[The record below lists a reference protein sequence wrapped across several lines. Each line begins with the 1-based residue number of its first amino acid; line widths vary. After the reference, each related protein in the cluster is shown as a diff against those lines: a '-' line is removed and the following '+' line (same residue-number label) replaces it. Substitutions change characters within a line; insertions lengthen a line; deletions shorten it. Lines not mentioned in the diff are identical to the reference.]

1 MTQANPSR
9 SDLANK
15 YCRSTDL
22 SNEASVESFFVLRML
37 ADLGYEDHEIRT
49 KQSVD
54 EVSVSRGGRT
64 RREAY
69 KPDYL
74 INGGDRPRW
83 IIDAKSTSEN
93 IEDFTYQGAG
103 YAMGINRRFDD
114 NPVRFYML
122 TNGLLTRVY
131 RWDRG
136 DAVLSLRF
144 TDFTDGN
151 TRYRAL
157 HQLLGASTVRRG
169 WEQPVLAAPGRALL
183 RPTIDEIKRAFLKC
197 HRIIWKAEKLSPQA
211 AFLEFAKLLFVKL
224 WEDRRLRDDPQLLA
238 LISQGEPIRR
248 DSVRFSL
255 RWVEEQEAND
265 PNPVASILFRQLVES
280 LEREIADR
288 KRKRIFQPNER
299 LDLAPGTV
307 KRVVALLEGYYLFG
321 IDEDLNGRMFEAFL
335 TATMRGQALGQY
347 FTPRSVVKLMTRLA
361 RPVAQ
366 LGRVE
371 RVLDACCGTGGFLI
385 EALTDM
391 RAQVYS
397 NTSLTKTERQQL
409 LEEIANEAIFG
420 IDAGR
425 EPPITRI
432 ARINMYLHGDGGSRI
447 YLTDG
452 LRHIPQPSGADPMEV
467 AREVEELRSLLD
479 AGERFDVVLSNP
491 PFSMGYS
498 ADDPDENEIL
508 ESYELTTYAGRR
520 RKSLRSSV
528 MFIEQYWRLL
538 RPGGRL
544 LTVID
549 DSVLSGS
556 TYAFVRAFI
565 RERFIIRAV
574 ISIHGDAFQ
583 RSGARAKTSIL
594 YLTKR
599 TCRDEYQPSIFAYE
613 SLYVGRDDV
622 VPRTPPSVAEL
633 ARQSAV
639 DEMEEILGIFE
650 KYRKG
655 EDGDWL
661 VSPEALS
668 DRLDAKY
675 IRPWSVKE
683 LSPHWAALGVEA
695 VPLSTLVEPIEDSV
709 AVDPD
714 THYEFLRITYEGRAE
729 PGETRLGRE
738 ISYSKIGRAQVGDI
752 VVSNISAVYRAI
764 CVMPDDLS
772 HLLVS
777 NEFTV
782 LRPRPGVEVDA
793 YYIWSVL
800 RTAGVVAEWLS
811 GASGVGRHRVDWGVL
826 QNQQVPLYPYHRQK
840 EIGDLYRDIHAREQE
855 TRRLA
860 EAADASLAD
869 LNLEGEVAKDRLAR
883 AKPPK

>member
-1 MTQANPSR
+1 MNR

-37 ADLGYEDHEIRT
+37 ADLGYEDREIKT
-49 KQSVD
+49 KQSID
-54 EVSVSRGGRT
+54 EVSVNRGGRT
-64 RREAY
+64 RREPY

-74 INGGDRPRW
+74 IQGGDRPRW
-83 IIDAKSTSEN
+83 IIDAKSTTADIAE
-93 IEDFTYQGAG
+93 FTYQGAG
-103 YAMGINRRFDD
+103 YALGVNRRLEDS
-114 NPVRFYML
+114 PVRFYML

-131 RWDRG
+131 RWDQE
-136 DAVLSLRF
+136 DPVLSLRF
-144 TDFTDGN
+144 SDFANGN
-151 TRYRAL
+151 TRYQAL
-157 HQLLGASTVRRG
+157 CQLLGAPTVRQG
-169 WEQPVLAAPGRALL
+169 WEQPLLVPPGSPLV

-197 HRIIWKAEKLSPQA
+197 HRIIWKAEKMSPQA

-224 WEDRRLRDDPQLLA
+224 WEDRRLRDDPQLFA
-238 LISQGEPIRR
+238 LISQGVPIPPA
-248 DSVRFSL
+248 SVRFSL
-255 RWVEEQEAND
+255 RWVAEQEMND

-280 LEREIADR
+280 LEKEIADR
-288 KRKRIFQPNER
+288 KRKRIFQPSER

-361 RPVAQ
+361 RPIAQ
-366 LGRVE
+366 RGRVE

-397 NTSLTKTERQQL
+397 NTSLTGTERQQL
-409 LEEIANEAIFG
+409 LEEVANEAIFG

-447 YLTDG
+447 YMTDG
-452 LRHIPQPSGADPMEV
+452 LRRIPQPSGADPIEV

-479 AGERFDVVLSNP
+479 LGERFDVVLSNP
-491 PFSMGYS
+491 PFSMDYS
-498 ADDPDENEIL
+498 ADDPDENEVL
-508 ESYELTTYAGRR
+508 QDYELATYAGRR
-520 RKSLRSSV
+520 HKSLRSSV

-538 RPGGRL
+538 TPGGRL

-549 DSVLSGS
+549 DSVLSGAS
-556 TYAFVRAFI
+556 YAFVRAFI

-599 TCRDEYQPSIFAYE
+599 ARQDETQPSIFVYE

-622 VPRTPPSVAEL
+622 VPRTPPSEAER
-633 ARQSAV
+633 ARQSALE
-639 DEMEEILGIFE
+639 EMAEILGAFE
-650 KYRKG
+650 EYQKG
-655 EDGDWL
+655 ESGDWL
-661 VSPEALS
+661 VSQEALS

-675 IRPWSVKE
+675 IRPWSVEE
-683 LSPHWAALGVEA
+683 LSPRWEALGVEA
-695 VPLSTLVEPIEDSV
+695 VALSTLVESIEEPV
-709 AVDPD
+709 AIDPD
-714 THYEFLRITYEGRAE
+714 TYYQFLKVTYEGRAAR
-729 PGETRLGRE
+729 GEERLGRE
-738 ISYSKIGRAQVGDI
+738 ISYSKISRARAGDI

-764 CVMPDDLS
+764 CVMPEGLD

-782 LRPRPGVEVDA
+782 LRLRSGVEADA

-800 RTAGVVAEWLS
+800 RTAGVIAEWLS
-811 GASGVGRHRVDWGVL
+811 GASGVGRHRVDWDVL
-826 QNQQVPLYPYHRQK
+826 RNQKIPLYPYLRQK
-840 EIGDLYRDIHAREQE
+840 EVGDLYRDIHARERE

-860 EAADASLAD
+860 EAAVASIAD
-869 LNLEGEVAKDRLAR
+869 LGLEGDAARDRLAR